1 MAAFLGVADVEHG
14 VSLLAAGGQA
24 GEIIVGCGHGD
35 RVSKWRCY
43 FFIMP
48 CCDVLWCGMGNISCY
63 AAEVLC
69 LCIFLHIHLSI
80 HEDR

>member
-43 FFIMP
+43 FFIML
-48 CCDVLWCGMGNISCY
+48 CCDVLQVLLLCKCLVVAKRSMG
-63 AAEVLC
+63 
-69 LCIFLHIHLSI
+69 
-80 HEDR
+80 R

>member
-43 FFIMP
+43 FFIML
-48 CCDVLWCGMGNISCY
+48 CCDVLWCGMGKY
-63 AAEVLC
+63 FLLC
-69 LCIFLHIHLSI
+69 CRGAVSVHLSAYTPVYP
-80 HEDR
+80 